1 MANTE
6 HRELTIP
13 LAIRITPVQTRSHEG
28 WWYPTAAV
36 RADPIIMRY
45 VTAAHRDGWE
55 PDEPTS
61 FLMLVSRDRVRY
73 TAKYG
78 AISNEWKYTDF
89 ISVTITMRRELSDL
103 SEPSELIESSELP
116 YRDVWG

>member
-28 WWYPTAAV
+28 WWYPTAAIE
-36 RADPIIMRY
+36 ADPIIRRFVM
-45 VTAAHRDGWE
+45 AAHREGWE
-55 PDEPTS
+55 PDGPTS
-61 FLMLVSRDRVRY
+61 FLMLAARDKVRY

-78 AISNEWKYTDF
+78 VISNEWKYTDF

-103 SEPSELIESSELP
+103 SESSELTESSELP
-116 YRDVWG
+116 HRNVWR